1 MGPLLHK
8 GRVYRTEGLRFS
20 AFTLCPLGQCR
31 FCLRGLDRSPSLSGG
46 FGNGSPASRT
56 EPAFAFRWRGCGGF
70 TGCYRIQHLPKF
82 GDLRVDAFLLGFE
95 TIDGGENNFFR
106 ELGCVHESVSR
117 LNSLM
122 ARRLISLFR

>member
-1 MGPLLHK
+1 
-8 GRVYRTEGLRFS
+8 
-20 AFTLCPLGQCR
+20 
-31 FCLRGLDRSPSLSGG
+31 
-46 FGNGSPASRT
+46 
-56 EPAFAFRWRGCGGF
+56 
-70 TGCYRIQHLPKF
+70 
-82 GDLRVDAFLLGFE
+82 LRVDAFLLGFE